1 MSEAEI
7 EEFDEIDE
15 LLIAEGVVTEEE
27 IREAKEW
34 AKDVDVDEL
43 IDNADRVLE
52 EADEED
58 SDDTK
63 PYDPTDEFDDE

>member
-1 MSEAEI
+1 MSEAEM
-7 EEFDEIDE
+7 EEFDEVDE
-15 LLIAEGVVTEEE
+15 LLIAEGVMTKEE
-27 IREAKEW
+27 IRESKKRAEEW
-34 AKDVDVDEL
+34 DIEEM
-43 IDNADRVLE
+43 IDNPDRVLE